1 MYKYFS
7 EQIEPLNDHLG
18 VMLNEADQSRYEAE
32 QEYRELQQLHED
44 DMRAEGEIMEEEE
57 RLGL

>member
-1 MYKYFS
+1 MYNYFI
-7 EQIEPLNDHLG
+7 EQIEPLNEELG
-18 VMLNEADQSRYEAE
+18 TMLNEAERSRYEAE
-32 QEYRELQQLHED
+32 QEYRELQQLRED